1 MLCYLPLSL
10 FLSCSLTIYL
20 SYFLPLALQ
29 ALTSFLLIVQAD
41 WRCRNTNAHYTTYD
55 IWYIWFI
62 WATCKNKEQQLANP
76 HTQILLL
83 VLACLLCFPFP
94 SLQLPLFSSSFFEFL
109 YFLRVHK
116 IKMHALLLD
125 KSNYLVCVG
134 GEEGWRGSIVHLRC
148 V

>member
-1 MLCYLPLSL
+1 MLSSSFSLSIL
-10 FLSCSLTIYL
+10 LSYYL
-20 SYFLPLALQ
+20 SFLLSPSRT

-41 WRCRNTNAHYTTYD
+41 WRCRNTNVHYTTYD
-55 IWYIWFI
+55 IWYTYIWFI

-76 HTQILLL
+76 QTQILLL